1 MSTSFT
7 PSERTTPTRAKE
19 RVSYEK
25 ARVYQVLDE
34 ALHCDVAFI
43 GEDGDPKALPVFH
56 ARIGDLLYL
65 HGSTG
70 STLGLA
76 SRETGMRVCVTAT
89 VVDGLVYA
97 KSWAHHS
104 MNFRSVVAHGLALP
118 VHDAHERWIA
128 MRALVERMGH
138 GRAERSR
145 EPSAKE
151 DASIAILALR
161 LNEVSVKQRS
171 GAPRE
176 APGDEELPYRNGV
189 AEVATVIAG
198 RL

>member
-1 MSTSFT
+1 MSTLFT
-7 PSERTTPTRAKE
+7 PTERTAPTRAKD

-34 ALHCDVAFI
+34 ALHCDVAFTDP
-43 GEDGDPKALPVFH
+43 DGDPKALPVFH
-56 ARIGDLLYL
+56 ARLGDTLYL

-70 STLGLA
+70 SALGTA
-76 SRETGMRVCVTAT
+76 SRESGLRVCVTAT
-89 VVDGLVYA
+89 LVDGLVYA

-104 MNFRSVVAHGLALP
+104 MNFRSVVAYGLALP
-118 VHDAHERWIA
+118 VRDAHERWIA
-128 MRALVERMGH
+128 MRTLVERMGH

-151 DASIAILALR
+151 DASVAILALP

-171 GAPRE
+171 GGPSE
-176 APGDEELPYRNGV
+176 EPEDEELPYRNGV
-189 AEVATVIAG
+189 AEVSTVITG

>member
-1 MSTSFT
+1 MSTLFT
-7 PSERTTPTRAKE
+7 PTERTTPTRAKE

-34 ALHCDVAFI
+34 ALYCDVAFT
-43 GEDGDPKALPVFH
+43 GPDGDPKALPVFH
-56 ARIGDLLYL
+56 ARLGDVLYL

-70 STLGLA
+70 SALGMA
-76 SRETGMRVCVTAT
+76 SRESGMRVCVTAT
-89 VVDGLVYA
+89 LVDGLVYA

-104 MNFRSVVAHGLALP
+104 MNFRSVVAYGLALP
-118 VHDAHERWIA
+118 VRDAHERWIA
-128 MRALVERMGH
+128 MRTLVERMGH

-151 DASIAILALR
+151 DASIAILALP
-161 LNEVSVKQRS
+161 LNEVSVKHRS
-171 GAPRE
+171 GGPRE
-176 APGDEELPYRNGV
+176 EPEDENLPYRNGV
-189 AEVATVIAG
+189 AEVATVVTG